1 METPTFLIS
10 VTILVVWGVWSVI
23 ARMKYDDEHLRAHM
37 EALRD
42 ERIAQVIAFRARM
55 KFEFDDEVH
64 YAMPSFR
71 EMVRSDKALTAKNWV
86 NCDKLVCLN

>member
-1 METPTFLIS
+1 MESPTFLIS
-10 VTILVVWGVWSVI
+10 VTILVIWGVWSTVI
-23 ARMKYDDEHLRAHM
+23 RMKRDDEHLRSHM

-42 ERIAQVIAFRARM
+42 ERVKQVIAFRSRM
-55 KFEFDDEVH
+55 KYEFDDEVH

-71 EMVRSDKALTAKNWV
+71 DMVRSDKALTAKNWV